1 MKNIKRIKLKSFHS
15 ASGKLVPITF
25 DNNFPFKIKRI
36 FFLHGKINKIRG
48 DHAHKKC
55 SQLFMA
61 VSGKMLLEIR
71 TTTLTKKISINSNSK
86 FAILVPPKYWCSIK
100 FLKKNSTLMVMN
112 DREYEFND
120 YIETF
125 KEYKKYLNKK

>member
-1 MKNIKRIKLKSFHS
+1 MRNIKKINLKSFYS
-15 ASGKLVPITF
+15 SSGKLTPITF
-25 DNNFPFKIKRI
+25 NKNFPFKIKRI
-36 FFLHGKINKIRG
+36 FFLHGKINKVRG

-55 SQLFMA
+55 TQLFMPI
-61 VSGKMLLEIR
+61 SGKMVLKIS
-71 TTTLTKKISINSNSK
+71 TPKLTKKISVSTNSK

-100 FLKKNSTLMVMN
+100 FLKKNSILMVMN

-125 KEYKKYLNKK
+125 NEYKKYLNKK

>member
-1 MKNIKRIKLKSFHS
+1 MKNIKEIKIKSFNS
-15 ASGKLVPITF
+15 SSGKLTPITF
-25 DNNFPFKIKRI
+25 NKSFPFKIKRI
-36 FFLHGKINKIRG
+36 FFLHGKASSVRG

-55 SQLFMA
+55 TQLFMGI
-61 VSGKMLLEIR
+61 SGKMLLEIS
-71 TTTLTKKISINSNSK
+71 TPKITKKILISGDSK
-86 FAILVPPKYWCSIK
+86 VAILVPPKYWCSIK
-100 FLKKNSTLMVMN
+100 FLKKNSILMVMN

>member
-1 MKNIKRIKLKSFHS
+1 
-15 ASGKLVPITF
+15 
-25 DNNFPFKIKRI
+25 
-36 FFLHGKINKIRG
+36 
-48 DHAHKKC
+48 
-55 SQLFMA
+55 MA

-100 FLKKNSTLMVMN
+100 FLKKNSILMVMN
-112 DREYEFND
+112 DREYEFKD

-125 KEYKKYLNKK
+125 EEYEKYLNKK